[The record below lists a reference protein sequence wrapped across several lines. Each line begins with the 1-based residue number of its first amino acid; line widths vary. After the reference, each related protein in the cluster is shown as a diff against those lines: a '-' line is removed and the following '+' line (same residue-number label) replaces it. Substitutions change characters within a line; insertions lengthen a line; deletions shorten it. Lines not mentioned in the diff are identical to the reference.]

1 MRKRVGQANGKRIHG
16 MVLLRAR
23 FGTITVVQST
33 VSIFLDGQFGLF
45 GLLEFRDSLVP
56 RWCLRSSVWRLTKTK
71 MNKKVAKP

>member
-1 MRKRVGQANGKRIHG
+1 MGSGIHG
-16 MVLLRAR
+16 MVLLRAG
-23 FGTITVVQST
+23 FGTITVVQSA

-56 RWCLRSSVWRLTKTK
+56 RGVFGQCVMKTM

>member
-1 MRKRVGQANGKRIHG
+1 MGSGIHG
-16 MVLLRAR
+16 TVLLRVT
-23 FGTITVVQST
+23 FGTITVVQSA

-56 RWCLRSSVWRLTKTK
+56 RWLLRASVRRVMKTM

>member
-1 MRKRVGQANGKRIHG
+1 MGSGIHG
-16 MVLLRAR
+16 MVLLRVT

-45 GLLEFRDSLVP
+45 GLLEFRDSLAP
-56 RWCLRSSVWRLTKTK
+56 RWRLLSSVRRVMKTM

>member
-1 MRKRVGQANGKRIHG
+1 MGSGIHG
-16 MVLLRAR
+16 RVLLRVT

-56 RWCLRSSVWRLTKTK
+56 RWRLRSSVRRVMKTM
-71 MNKKVAKP
+71 MNNKVAKP

>member
-1 MRKRVGQANGKRIHG
+1 MGSGIHG
-16 MVLLRAR
+16 MVLLRVT
-23 FGTITVVQST
+23 FGTITVVQSA

-56 RWCLRSSVWRLTKTK
+56 RWRLRSSVWRLMKTK

>member
-1 MRKRVGQANGKRIHG
+1 MGSGIHG
-16 MVLLRAR
+16 MVLLRVM

-33 VSIFLDGQFGLF
+33 ASIFLDGQFGLF

-56 RWCLRSSVWRLTKTK
+56 RWRLRASERRVMKTM

>member
-1 MRKRVGQANGKRIHG
+1 MGSGIHG
-16 MVLLRAR
+16 MVLLRAG

-56 RWCLRSSVWRLTKTK
+56 RWRLWSSVRRLMKTM

>member
-1 MRKRVGQANGKRIHG
+1 MGSGIHG
-16 MVLLRAR
+16 TVLLRVS

-56 RWCLRSSVWRLTKTK
+56 RWRLRSSVRRVMKTM
-71 MNKKVAKP
+71 MNNKVAKP

>member
-1 MRKRVGQANGKRIHG
+1 MGRGIHG
-16 MVLLRAR
+16 MVLLKVT
-23 FGTITVVQST
+23 FGTITVVQSA

-56 RWCLRSSVWRLTKTK
+56 RWRLWSSVRRVMKTK

>member
-1 MRKRVGQANGKRIHG
+1 MGSGIHG
-16 MVLLRAR
+16 MVLVMVT

-56 RWCLRSSVWRLTKTK
+56 RWRLRSSVRRVMKTM

>member
-1 MRKRVGQANGKRIHG
+1 MGSGIHG

-56 RWCLRSSVWRLTKTK
+56 RWRLRSSVRRVMKTM